1 MTTNE
6 KAIFLHKE
14 WNGKIETTSKS
25 PVKNREDLS
34 IAYTPGVAE
43 PGSLTT

>member
-1 MTTNE
+1 MTASE

-14 WNGKIETTSKS
+14 WNGKIETISKS

-34 IAYTPGVAE
+34 KIGRASCRERV
-43 PGSLTT
+43 